1 MKVDPNS
8 YDKQRQRSTMESL
21 VEGIRE
27 GVENATRADC
37 LADRMECL
45 MQTASMCKTL
55 RTKCNRALMEIE
67 RTNSNKR
74 KHLTP

>member
-1 MKVDPNS
+1 MQTDPNT
-8 YDKQRQRSTMESL
+8 DQMQRHAMAMESL

-55 RTKCNRALMEIE
+55 RTKCNRALMELE
-67 RTNSNKR
+67 RTNTNKR

>member
-1 MKVDPNS
+1 MRGRDCAGSLCYSLKD
-8 YDKQRQRSTMESL
+8 MERL

-27 GVENATRADC
+27 GLENAARADC

-55 RTKCNRALMEIE
+55 RTKCNRALMELQRIYIKTKP
-67 RTNSNKR
+67 R
-74 KHLTP
+74 